1 MTSSTKVFKESR
13 NESDYN
19 YDVFGKNSEVF
30 TSGDPVTLASGLLK
44 VVAAAT
50 DAIVG
55 VVAKTQT
62 MTSDNQTVAK
72 VVPAYTPVDEGTT
85 FLMLTNADL
94 TGNATNAGT
103 FYGLTGATGAVLV
116 DVTSGVTTT
125 TSRQV
130 EIVEV
135 DPRQLGGTG
144 AGSGLREVLVKF
156 FRTPTRNF

>member
-1 MTSSTKVFKESR
+1 MANGAKVYQENR
-13 NESDYN
+13 NESDYR
-19 YDVFGKNSEVF
+19 YDAIGKNSEVF
-30 TSGDPVTLASGLLK
+30 TSGDPVTVASGLLK

-55 VVAKTQT
+55 VVAKTVT
-62 MTSDNQTVAK
+62 MASDNQTVAK
-72 VVPAYTPVDEGTT
+72 VQPGYTPADEGST
-85 FLMLTNADL
+85 FFMLTNADL

-135 DPRQLGGTG
+135 DPRNIGGTG